1 MAGLEEHP
9 SGGQS
14 WMAGAG
20 FGPDERS
27 AFLSNNS
34 PLLEGMAPDQLAEL
48 GAAFEVIHIA
58 GDRQLISR
66 DVPNDSLYVVV
77 HGGLR
82 VVGRDEHGHERLVSE
97 SYRGD
102 SIGMFGLLP
111 HMDVPADVFDIR
123 DSTLLRLTRARFMA
137 LGARHPEFVM
147 RLAEGIARR
156 GWALIGQQAEWTTW
170 ARPRATPQNI
180 AVLVPNRDRDF
191 AQAAADLATM
201 ALGSVRPVE
210 RESRFSVDQALGD
223 GASSVSPSDAGN
235 ERVLKFLQ
243 DLEARTD
250 VVIYECDTTA
260 APWSERCLRQADRV
274 LAILRAGRPEH
285 AEEIRAWLEPMLSR
299 HHVPQIDLALVHDEQ
314 AEVPGGSPADWGWLP
329 QSAHVH
335 HVRMDNRADYERLAR
350 TLLRSGVAV
359 VLSGGGAR
367 GIAHVGVLKAL
378 EEARVPI
385 DAIAGTSMGAI
396 MAAGYARGWSA
407 DTLFGHVREL
417 FRHRMAL
424 YDPRL
429 PLHALLA
436 GRKLER
442 VLRLYFEGL
451 DIWNLWLP
459 FFCISTNLSRAE
471 PRVHERG
478 DLWRAVAASCSIPGI
493 FPPRREG
500 NDQLVDGGIMNN
512 MPVDV
517 MADRFG
523 GTIIASDVSGE
534 TDVTGDGESPSP
546 PARDARWRELLG
558 RLRPRRAQADRG
570 PGIFEILTQSTMVG
584 GRHTL
589 LLSMATGRVS
599 LHLRLPVRRFGMLDW
614 AACDELHAAGYDFA
628 RQQLAAWQP
637 PSARAARDFHATTT
651 GASVP

>member
-111 HMDVPADVFDIR
+111 HMDVPADVFAIR

-137 LGARHPEFVM
+137 L
-147 RLAEGIARR
+147 
-156 GWALIGQQAEWTTW
+156 
-170 ARPRATPQNI
+170 
-180 AVLVPNRDRDF
+180 NRDRDF